1 MSEKEMTIKKKLL
14 ADIDWNCAIPSLVIV
29 ALIALPA
36 ILFEE
41 QTSTFV
47 NNFFNTFVEATS
59 AFYIVIPVFLIGI
72 GLWMAFSKYG
82 KVVLGDPKERPAIS
96 NFTYIATR
104 PSCALAPFNGHT
116 SRRTLHLALS
126 PILMRPFWQ
135 APPILFFSGDFSWPL
150 SM

>member
-96 NFTYIATR
+96 K
-104 PSCALAPFNGHT
+104 
-116 SRRTLHLALS
+116 LHLYRNADGHVL
-126 PILMRPFWQ
+126 WCDHH
-135 APPILFFSGDFSWPL
+135 AHWHH
-150 SM
+150 SMGIHRGGPSIWH

>member
-72 GLWMAFSKYG
+72 GLWMAFPNMGRLFLAIRRS
-82 KVVLGDPKERPAIS
+82 DPPSATSLIS
-96 NFTYIATR
+96 QR
-104 PSCALAPFNGHT
+104 
-116 SRRTLHLALS
+116 
-126 PILMRPFWQ
+126 
-135 APPILFFSGDFSWPL
+135 
-150 SM
+150 

>member
-82 KVVLGDPKERPAIS
+82 KVVLGDPPSATSLIS
-96 NFTYIATR
+96 QR
-104 PSCALAPFNGHT
+104 
-116 SRRTLHLALS
+116 
-126 PILMRPFWQ
+126 
-135 APPILFFSGDFSWPL
+135 
-150 SM
+150 